1 MVHKIKNMPK
11 ERSHERHST
20 HHGEEAFYSDNSYYS
35 SDGEELQQKYQS
47 YKDNASKSED
57 DISVE
62 QRNETTFVKHK
73 DDYNEVSSSSK
84 LPNTEVPLWQAE
96 CLALSVGVVSGV
108 SVTASTP
115 LFAVGKNIY

>member
-1 MVHKIKNMPK
+1 MPK

-20 HHGEEAFYSDNSYYS
+20 HHGEEAYYSDNSYYS

-57 DISVE
+57 HDISVE

-84 LPNTEVPLWQAE
+84 LPNTEVPLWQEAE